1 MLDQIGQFSAGTLSQ
16 GFVIAGVGLGA
27 VFTTLIIFFFMTKA
41 LIKIF
46 PVKDG
51 Q

>member
-1 MLDQIGQFSAGTLSQ
+1 MINLGHFSAETLSQ

-27 VFTTLIIFFFMTKA
+27 VFTTLIIFFFMTKL

-46 PVKDG
+46 PVHDG